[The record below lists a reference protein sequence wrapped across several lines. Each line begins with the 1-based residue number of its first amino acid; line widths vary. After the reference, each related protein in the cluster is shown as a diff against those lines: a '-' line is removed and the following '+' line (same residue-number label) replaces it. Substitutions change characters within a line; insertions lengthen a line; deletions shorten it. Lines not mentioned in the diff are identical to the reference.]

1 MRAWVNTVPV
11 AMSRP
16 LKRVIPPEPT
26 KPETWFTR
34 GEVAVILGCSVRT
47 VERLENKRLHPFI
60 DTKGV
65 HRFNPNEVHAIHHKA
80 RGNARSIEPPKPG
93 DIAAAVFDLLAEGKN
108 KREIVVQLHIEP
120 REVQRLWEEY
130 STGFEDAA
138 EAKRK
143 SEVRARY
150 ESRKQHESE
159 LAMRERVEKLKVE
172 RQRLIADGE
181 VAKQIKASLKSIG
194 IKPPRTRKVDSES
207 PSEEETGPAS
217 TDD

>member
-1 MRAWVNTVPV
+1 MA
-11 AMSRP
+11 RP
-16 LKRVIPPEPT
+16 LKRVIPPDPT

-65 HRFNPNEVHAIHHKA
+65 HRFNPNEVHAISHKA
-80 RGNARSIEPPKPG
+80 RGTARSIEPPKPG
-93 DIAAAVFDLLAEGKN
+93 DIAAAVFDLLAEGKS

-138 EAKRK
+138 EGKRR

-150 ESRKQHESE
+150 EARKQHEAE
-159 LAMRERVEKLKVE
+159 LAMRERIERLKVE

-181 VAKQIKASLKSIG
+181 VAKQIKASLRSIG
-194 IKPPRTRKVDSES
+194 IKPERKRKADSES
-207 PSEEETGPAS
+207 PSEDEAGTEP
-217 TDD
+217 TDE